1 MAFLTNNRGP
11 ILLLVLLLS
20 VSLKAKSLKL
30 TGTFDLNGNNRSE
43 LLLLKSGGLQYVEIE
58 DNGEHREI
66 WYYHPN
72 GDRSAAVMDAVL
84 ANINDDP
91 NPELIAIISAP
102 SIETDRKVPWLV
114 VFKWTGERFTSE
126 PLKRFDFPG
135 EKNLLRPSN
144 INISEIDGKV
154 TLSISFGSPS
164 RKAVI
169 FNLSEKL
176 GSLLIESP
184 MVFQPDILKNGYGR
198 VFTAL
203 FNTTDGENIAV
214 FSPEGDIM
222 KTAIFSST
230 DGKEIT
236 SDLLVLDGMQNL
248 YAPDI
253 WVHDIS
259 YNDDQGVLLPF
270 ENDQVLILSFT
281 DGKLSMLP
289 SDFSGQGLFA
299 VDDTT
304 SAQEINKVVLARI
317 EAGLYKKLDEELSS
331 ETKIDQATIDSLIS
345 NITNIDSAFVGDSL
359 LIPATVDS
367 AGGFYSFQ
375 WLVKPPVGTVY
386 QPRTGVINWI
396 PTSGQTGDNIFAYL
410 SQIRLGE
417 KLFSVSTPFGKQHKI
432 IPVLTDSLFAFRLF
446 VKDTVLPRVLFEPD
460 EFITLEEEIVSIT
473 VVTRDTTINRYHFDG
488 EHLFNL
494 DVGYDIFKNNGPAVL
509 TTSIKS
515 NLFLLDR
522 PVTAKLTFN
531 RNEDPDSIITTIYI
545 MHDIK
550 NNTLELAKSPTND
563 SIPQSYSPED
573 WNPDWYQYP
582 EYAFNGFPSTL
593 SMDSIGSSLEF
604 DFGLDSVIQS
614 YANISVTVP
623 LGSNS
628 YTSAFSFPDEI
639 LVKEI
644 RVAFDLDTL
653 GGAVV
658 RSEFDFYGSV
668 SVTSLAGVFDLKDRI
683 QFNKQFLEAKKLF
696 KGAGFEKSYISE
708 TASVITDTILSDT
721 TKVDSVSGDTTI
733 GAINDMPIVS
743 DTVTSLPPDSLTITQ
758 PSDTLNTS
766 LPDTTIND
774 TSNVVHSDSAAVNQ
788 EEEPHTGEETN
799 TEEESP
805 SEQTDNTP

>member
-1 MAFLTNNRGP
+1 MVFLTNFRGP
-11 ILLLVLLLS
+11 IMLLVLSLS
-20 VSLKAKSLKL
+20 VSLPAKSIKL
-30 TGTFDLNGNNRSE
+30 VGTFDLNANNRSE
-43 LLLLKSGGLQYVEIE
+43 LLLLKGGGLQYVEIE
-58 DNGEHREI
+58 DDGEHREI

-84 ANINDDP
+84 VNINDDP

-102 SIETDRKVPWLV
+102 SIETDKKVPWLV
-114 VFKWTGERFTSE
+114 VFKWTGTRFTSE
-126 PLKRFDFPG
+126 PLERFDFPG
-135 EKNLLRPSN
+135 EKDLLRPSN
-144 INISEIDGKV
+144 INISEVDGKV

-169 FNLSEKL
+169 FNLSERL
-176 GSLLIESP
+176 GSLVIESP
-184 MVFQPDILKNGYGR
+184 MIFQPDILKNGYGR

-203 FNTTDGENIAV
+203 FNTKDGENIAV

-270 ENDQVLILSFT
+270 ENDQVLTLSFT
-281 DGKLSMLP
+281 EGELSISP

-299 VDDTT
+299 VADTT
-304 SAQEINKVVLARI
+304 SAQEINKVVLARV
-317 EAGLYKKLDEELSS
+317 EAGLYKKLDEELSG
-331 ETKIDQATIDSLIS
+331 ETKIDQMTIDSLIS
-345 NITNIDSAFVGDSL
+345 NITKIDSVFVGDSL

-375 WLVKPPVGTVY
+375 WLVKPPVGTVF
-386 QPRTGVINWI
+386 QPRTGIINWR
-396 PTSGQTGDNIFAYL
+396 PTSKQTGNNIFAYL

-417 KLFSVSTPFGKQHKI
+417 KLFSVSTPFGKQHNI
-432 IPVLTDSLFAFRLF
+432 IPILSDSLFAFRLF
-446 VKDTVLPRVLFEPD
+446 VKDTVVPGIIFELD
-460 EFITLEEEIVSIT
+460 EFITLEEEIVTIT

-494 DVGYDIFKNNGPAVL
+494 DVEYDIFKNNGPAVL

-522 PVTAKLTFN
+522 PVTSKLTFN
-531 RNEDPDSIITTIYI
+531 RNEDPDSIITTINI
-545 MHDIK
+545 IHDLK
-550 NNTLELAKSPTND
+550 NNTLELTKSPTND

-573 WNPDWYQYP
+573 WNSEWYQYP
-582 EYAFNGFPSTL
+582 EYVFNGFPSTL
-593 SMDSIGSSLEF
+593 SMDSIGSNLEF
-604 DFGLDSVIQS
+604 NVGLDSVMQP

-639 LVKEI
+639 FVKEI
-644 RVAFDLDTL
+644 RVAVDLDTL
-653 GGAVV
+653 GGTVV
-658 RSEFDFYGSV
+658 RSEFDLYGSV
-668 SVTSLAGVFDLKDRI
+668 STTSLAGIFDLKDRI
-683 QFNKQFLEAKKLF
+683 RFNKQFLEAKKLF
-696 KGAGFEKSYISE
+696 KGAGFEKSDVSE
-708 TASVITDTILSDT
+708 TTSAITDSVSSDT
-721 TKVDSVSGDTTI
+721 TMVDSVSSDTTMVDSVSTDTTS
-733 GAINDMPIVS
+733 GAIKDMPIVS
-743 DTVTSLPPDSLTITQ
+743 DTVTSSPDSLTITQ
-758 PSDTLNTS
+758 PPDTLNTS
-766 LPDTTIND
+766 APDTTVND
-774 TSNVVHSDSAAVNQ
+774 TSNIVQSDSAAVKQ
-788 EEEPHTGEETN
+788 EEETP
-799 TEEESP
+799 P
-805 SEQTDNTP
+805 EQNDNTP

>member
-1 MAFLTNNRGP
+1 MVFLTNFRGP
-11 ILLLVLLLS
+11 IILLVLSLS
-20 VSLKAKSLKL
+20 VSLSAKSIKL
-30 TGTFDLNGNNRSE
+30 AGTFDLNANNRSE
-43 LLLLKSGGLQYVEIE
+43 LLLLKGGGLQYVEIE
-58 DNGEHREI
+58 DDGEHREI

-84 ANINDDP
+84 VNINDDP

-114 VFKWTGERFTSE
+114 VFKWTGTRFSSE
-126 PLKRFDFPG
+126 PLERFDFPG
-135 EKNLLRPSN
+135 EKDLLRPSN

-169 FNLSEKL
+169 FNLSERL
-176 GSLLIESP
+176 GSLVIESP
-184 MVFQPDILKNGYGR
+184 MIFQPDILKNGYGR

-203 FNTTDGENIAV
+203 FNTKDGENIAV

-270 ENDQVLILSFT
+270 ENDQVLMLSFT
-281 DGKLSMLP
+281 DGELSISP

-299 VDDTT
+299 VADTT
-304 SAQEINKVVLARI
+304 SAQEINKVVLARV
-317 EAGLYKKLDEELSS
+317 EAGLYKKLDEELSG
-331 ETKIDQATIDSLIS
+331 ETKIDQMTIDSLIS
-345 NITNIDSAFVGDSL
+345 NITKIDSVFVGDSL

-375 WLVKPPVGTVY
+375 WLVKPPVGTVF
-386 QPRTGVINWI
+386 QPRTGIINWI
-396 PTSGQTGDNIFAYL
+396 PTRDQTGDNIFAYL

-417 KLFSVSTPFGKQHKI
+417 KLFSVSTPFGKQHNI
-432 IPVLTDSLFAFRLF
+432 IPILSDSLFAFRLF
-446 VKDTVLPRVLFEPD
+446 VKDTVVPGILFELD
-460 EFITLEEEIVSIT
+460 EFITLEEEIVTIT

-494 DVGYDIFKNNGPAVL
+494 DVEYDIFKNNGPAVL

-522 PVTAKLTFN
+522 PVASKLTFN
-531 RNEDPDSIITTIYI
+531 RNEDPDSIITTINI
-545 MHDIK
+545 IHDLK
-550 NNTLELAKSPTND
+550 NNTLELTKSPTND

-573 WNPDWYQYP
+573 WNSEWYQYP
-582 EYAFNGFPSTL
+582 KYVFNGFPSTL
-593 SMDSIGSSLEF
+593 SMDSIGSNLEF
-604 DFGLDSVIQS
+604 NLGLDSVMQP

-623 LGSNS
+623 LGSNL

-639 LVKEI
+639 FVKEI
-644 RVAFDLDTL
+644 RVTVDLDTL
-653 GGAVV
+653 EGTVV
-658 RSEFDFYGSV
+658 RSEFDIYGSV
-668 SVTSLAGVFDLKDRI
+668 SATSLAGIFDLKDRI
-683 QFNKQFLEAKKLF
+683 RFNKQFLEAKKLI
-696 KGAGFEKSYISE
+696 KGAGFEKSDVSE
-708 TASVITDTILSDT
+708 TTSAITDTVSSDT
-721 TKVDSVSGDTTI
+721 TMVDSVSTDTTMVDSVSTDTTS
-733 GAINDMPIVS
+733 GAIKDMPIVS
-743 DTVTSLPPDSLTITQ
+743 DTVTSSPDSLTITQ
-758 PSDTLNTS
+758 PPDTLNTS
-766 LPDTTIND
+766 APDTTVND
-774 TSNVVHSDSAAVNQ
+774 TSNIVRSDSAAVKQ
-788 EEEPHTGEETN
+788 EEETP
-799 TEEESP
+799 P
-805 SEQTDNTP
+805 EQNDNTP

>member
-1 MAFLTNNRGP
+1 MVFLTNFRGP
-11 ILLLVLLLS
+11 IILLVLSLS
-20 VSLKAKSLKL
+20 VSLPAKSIKL
-30 TGTFDLNGNNRSE
+30 VGTFDLNANSRSE
-43 LLLLKSGGLQYVEIE
+43 LLLLKGGGLQYVEIE
-58 DNGEHREI
+58 DNGDHREI

-114 VFKWTGERFTSE
+114 VFKWTGTRFTSE

-135 EKNLLRPSN
+135 EKDLLRPSN

-169 FNLSEKL
+169 FNLSERL
-176 GSLLIESP
+176 GSLVIESP
-184 MVFQPDILKNGYGR
+184 MIFQPDILKNGYGR

-203 FNTTDGENIAV
+203 FNTKDGENIAV

-270 ENDQVLILSFT
+270 ENDQVLTLSFT
-281 DGKLSMLP
+281 DGELSISP

-299 VDDTT
+299 VADTT
-304 SAQEINKVVLARI
+304 SAQEINKVVLARV
-317 EAGLYKKLDEELSS
+317 EAGLYKKLDEELSG
-331 ETKIDQATIDSLIS
+331 ETKIDQMTIDSLIS
-345 NITNIDSAFVGDSL
+345 NITKIDSAFVGDSL

-375 WLVKPPVGTVY
+375 WLVKPPVGTVF
-386 QPRTGVINWI
+386 QPRTGIINWR
-396 PTSGQTGDNIFAYL
+396 PTSKQTGNNIFAYL

-417 KLFSVSTPFGKQHKI
+417 KLFSVSTPFGKQHNI
-432 IPVLTDSLFAFRLF
+432 IPILSDSLFAFRLF
-446 VKDTVLPRVLFEPD
+446 VKDTVVPGILFELD
-460 EFITLEEEIVSIT
+460 EFITLEEEIVTIT

-494 DVGYDIFKNNGPAVL
+494 DVEYDIFKNNGPAVL

-522 PVTAKLTFN
+522 PVASKLTFN
-531 RNEDPDSIITTIYI
+531 RNEDPDSIITTINI
-545 MHDIK
+545 IHDLK
-550 NNTLELAKSPTND
+550 NNTLELTKSPTND

-582 EYAFNGFPSTL
+582 EYVFNGFPSTL
-593 SMDSIGSSLEF
+593 SMDSIGSNLEF
-604 DFGLDSVIQS
+604 NVGLDSVMQP

-639 LVKEI
+639 FVKEI
-644 RVAFDLDTL
+644 RVAVDLDTL
-653 GGAVV
+653 GGTVV
-658 RSEFDFYGSV
+658 RSEFDLYGSV
-668 SVTSLAGVFDLKDRI
+668 STTSLAGIFDLKDRI
-683 QFNKQFLEAKKLF
+683 RFNKQFLEAKKLF
-696 KGAGFEKSYISE
+696 KGAGFEKSDVSE
-708 TASVITDTILSDT
+708 TTSAITDSVSSDT
-721 TKVDSVSGDTTI
+721 TMVDSVSSDTTMVDSVSTDTTS
-733 GAINDMPIVS
+733 GAIKDMPIVS
-743 DTVTSLPPDSLTITQ
+743 DTVTSSPDSLTITQ
-758 PSDTLNTS
+758 PPDTLNTS
-766 LPDTTIND
+766 APDTTVND
-774 TSNVVHSDSAAVNQ
+774 TSNIVQSDSAAVKQ
-788 EEEPHTGEETN
+788 EEETP
-799 TEEESP
+799 P
-805 SEQTDNTP
+805 EQNDNTP

>member
-1 MAFLTNNRGP
+1 M
-11 ILLLVLLLS
+11 LLVLSLS
-20 VSLKAKSLKL
+20 VSLPAKSIKL
-30 TGTFDLNGNNRSE
+30 AGTFDLNANNRSE
-43 LLLLKSGGLQYVEIE
+43 LLLLKGGGLKYVEIE
-58 DNGEHREI
+58 DDGEHREI

-72 GDRSAAVMDAVL
+72 GDRSAVVMDAVL

-102 SIETDRKVPWLV
+102 SIETGRKVPWLV
-114 VFKWTGERFTSE
+114 VFKWTGTRFSSE
-126 PLKRFDFPG
+126 PLERFDFPG
-135 EKNLLRPSN
+135 EKDLLRPSN

-169 FNLSEKL
+169 FNLSERF
-176 GSLLIESP
+176 GSLVIESP
-184 MVFQPDILKNGYGR
+184 MIFQPDILKNGYGR

-203 FNTTDGENIAV
+203 FNTKDGENIAV

-270 ENDQVLILSFT
+270 ENDQVLTLSFT
-281 DGKLSMLP
+281 DGELSISP

-299 VDDTT
+299 VADTT
-304 SAQEINKVVLARI
+304 SAQEINKVVLARV
-317 EAGLYKKLDEELSS
+317 EAGLYKKLDEELSG
-331 ETKIDQATIDSLIS
+331 ETKIDQMTIDSLIS
-345 NITNIDSAFVGDSL
+345 NITKIDSVFVGDSL

-375 WLVKPPVGTVY
+375 WLVKPPVGTVF
-386 QPRTGVINWI
+386 QPRTGIINWI
-396 PTSGQTGDNIFAYL
+396 PTSKQTGDNIFAYL

-417 KLFSVSTPFGKQHKI
+417 KLFSVSTPFGKQHNI
-432 IPVLTDSLFAFRLF
+432 IPILSDSLFAFRLF
-446 VKDTVLPRVLFEPD
+446 VKDTIVPGILFELD
-460 EFITLEEEIVSIT
+460 EFITLEEEIVTIT

-494 DVGYDIFKNNGPAVL
+494 DVEYDIFKNNGPAVL

-522 PVTAKLTFN
+522 PVASKLTFN
-531 RNEDPDSIITTIYI
+531 RNEDPDSIVTTINI
-545 MHDIK
+545 IHDLK
-550 NNTLELAKSPTND
+550 NNTLELTKSPTND

-573 WNPDWYQYP
+573 WNSEWYQYP
-582 EYAFNGFPSTL
+582 EYVFNGFPSTL
-593 SMDSIGSSLEF
+593 SMDSIGSNLEF
-604 DFGLDSVIQS
+604 NLGLDSVMQP

-639 LVKEI
+639 FVKEI
-644 RVAFDLDTL
+644 RVAVDLDTL
-653 GGAVV
+653 AGTVV
-658 RSEFDFYGSV
+658 RSEFDLYGSV
-668 SVTSLAGVFDLKDRI
+668 SATSLAGIFDLKDRI
-683 QFNKQFLEAKKLF
+683 RFNKQFLEAKKLF
-696 KGAGFEKSYISE
+696 KGAGFEKSDVSE
-708 TASVITDTILSDT
+708 TTSAIIDTVSSDT
-721 TKVDSVSGDTTI
+721 TMVDSVSTDTTS
-733 GAINDMPIVS
+733 GAIKDMPIVS
-743 DTVTSLPPDSLTITQ
+743 DTVTSSPDSLTITQ
-758 PSDTLNTS
+758 PPDTLNAS
-766 LPDTTIND
+766 AQDTTVDD
-774 TSNVVHSDSAAVNQ
+774 TSNIVQPDSAAVKQ
-788 EEEPHTGEETN
+788 EEETP
-799 TEEESP
+799 P
-805 SEQTDNTP
+805 EQNDNTP